1 MEMTRRHALPLQT
14 PHSWAGV
21 VDRPSVQ
28 DLVVLDR
35 ELPARE
41 AEFGVTPAGLH
52 DQIVAGLERRGV
64 RGLYTHQAEAVAAA
78 LAGSDVAV
86 VTPTA
91 SGKSLCYLL
100 PVLDAIVR
108 DPDATALL
116 LFPTKALAQDQLHEL
131 RQLGDAIDVDLKT
144 FTYDGDTPPGARTA
158 LRQSGQVVLSN
169 PDMLHSGILPHHTA
183 WVRLFSGLRYVVLD
197 ELHTYRGVFGSH
209 VANVLRR
216 LDRICAFY
224 GSKPSYIC
232 SSATIAN
239 PGELAEKLLG
249 RPVKV
254 VDHNGAPAPRRRLM
268 VVNPP
273 VVESRLGIR
282 RSANLEARHIVPDLV
297 RAGAQ
302 TIVFGQTRLQVEL
315 LLNYLERQ
323 LALDGRGGVDERP
336 DSVRAYR
343 GGYLP
348 LERRA
353 IEAGLRSGAVRCVVA
368 TSALELGIDIG
379 QLDAAVL
386 VGYPGTIASLWQRMG
401 RAGRRTGAALQML
414 ITGGGPLDQFLARHP
429 DYLLERS
436 PERAFVDPDNLLILA
451 GHLQA
456 AIFELPLRADERF
469 GGSDLSGLLEVLAED
484 GLVHRAN
491 GSWHWAADAFPAD
504 ALSLRTAA
512 SSNVVIMDT
521 SAASSSPSQGPQG
534 SSAGTGGGRAG
545 AGARVVGELDE
556 WSAPL
561 LVHDDAIYMHQGR
574 QYHVERLDWEE
585 HKAYVHP
592 VSVDYFTDADLRV
605 GLQVLE
611 RFAGPLLD
619 DRVATARSHGE
630 VRVSVL
636 AAMYRKIKLLTHETV
651 GSGPIRVPER
661 DLQTTAY
668 WCSFPQVSTEGAS
681 GLSAGLEAAG
691 HAIGQIACLIS
702 MCDRRDLGVVT
713 QVRAALGALPE
724 VGPMPGE
731 DPEFEPCGRPQ
742 PTSSRIRTAAA
753 DGPCIFIYDVHPGG
767 VGLSAR
773 LFDLHDQLLA
783 GAAGLLRECD
793 CQQGCPACAGPVA
806 GLEEGAKEAALKLL
820 EDGEWSA
827 RVCG

>member
-1 MEMTRRHALPLQT
+1 MNRVEALPQ
-14 PHSWAGV
+14 PVAPGWPDV

-28 DLVVLDR
+28 ELVVLDR
-35 ELPARE
+35 ELPAKS
-41 AEFGVTPAGLH
+41 ADFGAVPPQLH
-52 DQIVAGLERRGV
+52 EQVVAGLERRGV
-64 RGLYTHQAEAVAAA
+64 ARLYTHQAEAVGLA
-78 LAGSDVAV
+78 LAGKDVAV

-100 PVLDAIVR
+100 PVLDAIAR

-131 RQLGDAIDVDLKT
+131 RQLGDAIDIELRT

-158 LRQSGQVVLSN
+158 LRQSGQVVLTN
-169 PDMLHSGILPHHTA
+169 PDMLHTGILPHHTA

-224 GSKPSYIC
+224 GARPTYMC

-239 PGELAEKLLG
+239 PAELASLLLG
-249 RPVKV
+249 RPVQV
-254 VDHNGAPAPRRRLM
+254 VDHNGAPAPSRRLL

-273 VVESRLGIR
+273 VVEPRLGIR
-282 RSANLEARHIVPDLV
+282 RSASLEARRIVPDLV

-323 LALDGRGGVDERP
+323 LSLDGRGVGDEGVDR
-336 DSVRAYR
+336 VRAYR

-353 IEAGLRSGAVRCVVA
+353 IEAGLRTGAVRCVVA

-401 RAGRRTGAALQML
+401 RAGRRSGAALQML

-429 DYLLERS
+429 EYLLERS

-456 AIFELPLRADERF
+456 AIFELPLRDGEPF
-469 GGSDLSGLLEVLAED
+469 GGADVAGLLEVLQED

-504 ALSLRTAA
+504 AISLRTAA

-521 SAASSSPSQGPQG
+521 SASSGSPAQGPQG
-534 SSAGTGGGRAG
+534 SWAGTGGGRAG

-574 QYHVERLDWEE
+574 QFHVERLDWEE
-585 HKAYVHP
+585 RKAYVHP

-611 RFAGPLLD
+611 RFAGPVPD
-619 DRVATARSHGE
+619 PGGATARSHGE

-661 DLQTTAY
+661 DLQTTSY
-668 WCSFPQVSTEGAS
+668 WCSFPGVGAS
-681 GLSAGLEAAG
+681 RRVGLGAGLEAVG
-691 HAIGQIACLIS
+691 HALGQIACLVS

-713 QVRAALGALPE
+713 EVRAALRALPPVVDRQ
-724 VGPMPGE
+724 VGQEEFEPGLRPAASGGLAPPPGE
-731 DPEFEPCGRPQ
+731 D
-742 PTSSRIRTAAA
+742 
-753 DGPCIFIYDVHPGG
+753 GPCVFIYDVHPGG

-773 LFDLHDQLLA
+773 LFDLHRQLLE
-783 GAAGLLRECD
+783 GAAALLRECD
-793 CQQGCPACAGPVA
+793 CSFGCPACVGPVA
-806 GLEEGAKEAALKLL
+806 GLEQGAKAAALELL
-820 EDGEWSA
+820 GDGGW
-827 RVCG
+827 

>member
-1 MEMTRRHALPLQT
+1 MERRTFERDRMPQ
-14 PHSWAGV
+14 SWEEVVERPGV
-21 VDRPSVQ
+21 Q
-28 DLVVLDR
+28 ELVVLDR
-35 ELPARE
+35 ELPARR
-41 AEFGVTPAGLH
+41 AQYGAYPTALH
-52 DQIVAGLERRGV
+52 EQLQ
-64 RGLYTHQAEAVAAA
+64 RGLANRGMKGLFTHQVEAVDAA
-78 LAGSDVAV
+78 LRGEHVAV

-100 PVLDAIVR
+100 PILDSVLR
-108 DPDATALL
+108 DPDATALM

-131 RQLGDAIDVDLKT
+131 RQLSDAVDVDLKT

-158 LRQSGQVVLSN
+158 LRQSGQVVLTN
-169 PDMLHSGILPHHTA
+169 PDMLHTGILPHHTS
-183 WVRLFSGLRYVVLD
+183 WVRLFSGLRFVVLD

-209 VANVLRR
+209 VANVVRR

-224 GSKPSYIC
+224 GSNPTYIC

-239 PGELAEKLLG
+239 PGQLAERLLG
-249 RPVKV
+249 RPVRV
-254 VDHNGAPAPRRRLM
+254 VDRNGAPSPTRRFL
-268 VVNPP
+268 VLNPP
-273 VVESRLGIR
+273 VVEPRLGIR
-282 RSANLEARHIVPDLV
+282 RSANLEARRIVPDLV

-302 TIVFGQTRLQVEL
+302 TIAFGQTRLQVEL
-315 LLNYLERQ
+315 LLNYLEHELER
-323 LALDGRGGVDERP
+323 DGRGTGGQRGAA
-336 DSVRAYR
+336 VRAYR

-353 IEAGLRSGAVRCVVA
+353 IESGLRSGAVRCVVS

-379 QLDAAVL
+379 RLDAAVL

-401 RAGRRTGAALQML
+401 RAGRRGGSALQLL

-429 DYLLERS
+429 EYLLDRS

-456 AIFELPLRADERF
+456 AIFELPLHDGEAF
-469 GGSDLSGLLEVLAED
+469 GPTDLGGLLEVLEED
-484 GLVHRAN
+484 GLIHHAH

-504 ALSLRTAA
+504 AISLRTAA
-512 SSNVVIMDT
+512 ASNVVIMDT
-521 SAASSSPSQGPQG
+521 STQSGSPSQGPQG
-534 SSAGTGGGRAG
+534 PSSGSGGGRAG
-545 AGARVVGELDE
+545 GAARVVGELDE

-592 VSVDYFTDADLRV
+592 VSVDYYTDADLRV

-611 RFAGPLLD
+611 RFAGPLLEPNS
-619 DRVATARSHGE
+619 VAARSHGE

-636 AAMYRKIKLLTHETV
+636 AAMYRKIRLLTHETV
-651 GSGPIRVPER
+651 GAGPIRVPER

-668 WCSFPQVSTEGAS
+668 WCSFPSNARGSAPGME
-681 GLSAGLEAAG
+681 AGLEGVG
-691 HAIGQIACLIS
+691 HAMGQIACLVS

-713 QVRAALGALPE
+713 QVRSPLAALPPVRLGAPQQDE
-724 VGPMPGE
+724 FAPGE
-731 DPEFEPCGRPQ
+731 RPPLGTPGGRDGGADSPCV
-742 PTSSRIRTAAA
+742 
-753 DGPCIFIYDVHPGG
+753 FIYDVHPGG

-773 LFDLHDQLLA
+773 LFDLHASLLE
-783 GAAGLLRECD
+783 GAEALLRECD
-793 CQQGCPACAGPVA
+793 CEWGCPACVGPVA
-806 GLEEGAKEAALKLL
+806 GLEDGAKSAALRLL
-820 EDGEWSA
+820 EQG
-827 RVCG
+827 C